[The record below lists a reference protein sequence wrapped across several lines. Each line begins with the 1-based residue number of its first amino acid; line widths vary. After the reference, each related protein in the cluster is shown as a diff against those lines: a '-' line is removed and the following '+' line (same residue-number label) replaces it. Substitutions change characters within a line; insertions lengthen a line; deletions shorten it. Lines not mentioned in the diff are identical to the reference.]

1 MAKSESE
8 RHPFRFLVKFLIF
21 VGILFA
27 VSKLLAKKKYEY
39 MGMTESEARSKFE
52 TKLGPRIGEDKAA
65 EMANQVIPKLKEA
78 GVIKDDPEDE
88 VVDLADSVE
97 EVLEEVSD

>member
-1 MAKSESE
+1 MANSESE

-21 VGILFA
+21 VGILAA
-27 VSKLLAKKKYEY
+27 VGKLLASKKDEY

-52 TKLGPRIGEDKAA
+52 TKLGPRIGEEKAA
-65 EMANQVIPKLKEA
+65 EIADQVIPKLKEK
-78 GVIKDDPEDE
+78 GVIKADDEDE
-88 VVDLADSVE
+88 VVDLADVAE

>member
-21 VGILFA
+21 IGILFA
-27 VSKLLAKKKYEY
+27 ASKLLAKKKDEY

-52 TKLGPRIGEDKAA
+52 TKLGPRIGEEKAA
-65 EMANQVIPKLKEA
+65 EIADQVIPKLKEK
-78 GVIKDDPEDE
+78 GVIKADDEDE
-88 VVDLADSVE
+88 VVDLADVAE

>member
-8 RHPFRFLVKFLIF
+8 RHPFRFLFKFLIF
-21 VGILFA
+21 IGILVLA
-27 VSKLLAKKKYEY
+27 SKLLAQKKDEY

-52 TKLGPRIGEDKAA
+52 TKLGPKIGEDKAA
-65 EMANQVIPKLKEA
+65 EVADQVIPTLKEK
-78 GVIKDDPEDE
+78 GFLKPDPTDE
-88 VVDLADSVE
+88 VVDLSDAED